1 MGTERL
7 NIHYRQHYSFRTIIN
22 YMGTEQGF
30 VAFAVIY
37 RFRTIINY
45 MGTEHCCNENM
56 NMNWF

>member
-1 MGTERL
+1 MGTEQL
-7 NIHYRQHYSFRTIIN
+7 VTAVDDAMSFRTIIN

>member
-1 MGTERL
+1 
-7 NIHYRQHYSFRTIIN
+7 
-22 YMGTEQGF
+22 MGTEQGF
-30 VAFAVIY
+30 IAFAVIY

>member
-1 MGTERL
+1 MGTEHVWTFIL
-7 NIHYRQHYSFRTIIN
+7 LVGSFRTIIN
-22 YMGTEQGF
+22 YMGTEQDF

-37 RFRTIINY
+37 RFRIIINY

>member
-1 MGTERL
+1 MGTEHIS
-7 NIHYRQHYSFRTIIN
+7 IHIIHSGSFRTIIN

-30 VAFAVIY
+30 IAFAVIY